1 MRHTPDLIASYWTLA
16 GDIAPFV
23 GSSVS
28 PRRFRDRVEAAAR
41 AGFTGFGSYYDDLMF
56 NVDELGLEEM
66 AAILRGNGIKYFEI
80 ESLLDWFTD
89 GERRSRSDAVRKDM
103 LRAAEKLGAHQ
114 IKIAGAFEDGWPLAS
129 LIEPYARLCDQAADV
144 GTRISLEIL
153 PFSNIRTIAEGL
165 AVVGDTAI
173 ENGGLLFDVWH
184 MVRGAIPFEE
194 IAHVPP
200 QFIAAVELDD
210 GPLEP
215 VGSLLQETIDCRELC
230 GEGDFDLPG
239 FVASIQ
245 ATGYQG
251 PYGVEILS
259 HEHRARSLE
268 DSARLAFESAM
279 RQFPET

>member
-1 MRHTPDLIASYWTLA
+1 MGHTPDLIASYWTLA
-16 GDIAPFV
+16 GDIAPFA

-28 PRRFRDRVEAAAR
+28 PRPFRARVEAAAR

-66 AAILRGNGIKYFEI
+66 AAILRGNGIRYFEI

-114 IKIAGAFEDGWPLAS
+114 IKIAGAFEEGWPLAS
-129 LIEPYARLCDQAADV
+129 LIEPYARLCDQAADA

-153 PFSNIRTIAEGL
+153 PFSNIKTIAEGL

-184 MVRGAIPFEE
+184 MVRGEIPFEE
-194 IAHVPP
+194 IAQVPP

-215 VGSLLQETIDCRELC
+215 IGSLLQETIDCRELC
-230 GEGDFDLPG
+230 GEGDFDLPS

-245 ATGYQG
+245 STGYQG

-268 DSARLAFESAM
+268 DSARLAFQSAM
-279 RQFPET
+279 RQFTEA